1 MKKLL
6 CLLLFTLMGY
16 TVNAQ
21 CPIPP
26 TAFVGDYNIVQT
38 TPNNTAI
45 NVPSFESQ
53 VVTLSI
59 GATPNGR
66 VFSAVYAEALP
77 PDQPA
82 MDVTF
87 TLDCPNGSDVIVD
100 AGLDTF
106 LTCDQMGNITLG
118 PAATTGTFNQNDD
131 SSFTLILEEF
141 QTDGGCNVAPSTVEF
156 LLTKTSCNAPQNV
169 TVTNITATTADVS
182 WTDPNGGMTTFDVEY
197 GVEGFAI
204 GNGTVISGISTT
216 STQLTGLLEG
226 NYYDVYVNAVCASG
240 TSVPTGPVNFLNPTD
255 CNMVYSGFP
264 ITEDFDSGANF
275 DSCYTVIDQDGNGT
289 AWIQQTLELS
299 PGIFST
305 FATNGTNDTQKE
317 DYLFSPAINLTAGN
331 TYDISVRYNGADS
344 GGGPASE
351 DLEVLMASGNTVA
364 DANAGTSIF
373 TDTGIAQNGA
383 FADVDNQALTN
394 AGQFTPST
402 TGLYHLVFKT
412 TTVNLPPNT
421 ATGFLLVF
429 DYTIDE
435 TLSVN
440 EFETLDFD
448 YFTNNLNILNLSAN
462 QSFSEIK
469 LYDLKGQE
477 VLNQKLSN
485 PTETVDLNKL
495 TRGLYIAQVQIGN
508 INETFKV
515 IKR

>member
-6 CLLLFTLMGY
+6 CLLLFTLIGY

-21 CPIPP
+21 CPIPS
-26 TAFVGDYNIVQT
+26 TSFVGDYSIVQT
-38 TPNNTAI
+38 TPNNTAL
-45 NVPSFESQ
+45 NVPSFETQ

-100 AGLDTF
+100 SGLDTF
-106 LTCDQMGNITLG
+106 LTCDQLSNITLG

-131 SSFTLILEEF
+131 TSFTLILEEF
-141 QTDGGCNVAPSTVEF
+141 ETDGGCNVAPSTVEF
-156 LLTKTSCNAPQNV
+156 LLTKLSCNAPQNV

-182 WTDPNGGMTTFDVEY
+182 WTDPNGGMTTFDLEY

-204 GNGTVISGISTT
+204 GSGTTISGVSTT
-216 STQLTGLLEG
+216 STQLTGLSEG
-226 NYYDVYVNAVCASG
+226 NYYDVYVSAVCASG
-240 TSVPTGPVNFLNPTD
+240 SSIPTGPVNFLNPTD
-255 CNMVYSGFP
+255 CNLVYSGFP
-264 ITEDFDSGANF
+264 ITEDFDSAANF

-331 TYDISVRYNGADS
+331 TYDISVRYNGADG
-344 GGGPASE
+344 GGGPANE

-364 DANAGTSIF
+364 DANSGTSIF
-373 TDTGIAQNGA
+373 TDTGIVQNGA
-383 FADVDNQALTN
+383 FADVDTQALSN
-394 AGQFTPST
+394 SGQFTPST

-435 TLSVN
+435 TLSVDGFN
-440 EFETLDFD
+440 TTDFS
-448 YFTNNLNILNLSAN
+448 YFVDAQNMLNLTS
-462 QSFSEIK
+462 SESLSEVK
-469 LYDLKGQE
+469 LYNLLGQE
-477 VLNQKLSN
+477 VMSKKLSSQN
-485 PTETVDLNKL
+485 EAIDINSLNSGVYLAK
-495 TRGLYIAQVQIGN
+495 VQIGN
-508 INETFKV
+508 AEETFKFV
-515 IKR
+515 KK